1 MENITPN
8 LWLQLGLG
16 GAALLILYTTIKNLF
31 GIAKDL
37 SKNLVGELKNLNAN
51 ITGLIARSDLQ
62 DQKMN
67 DITKDIEDR
76 MVRIHDRIDET
87 GKDIAVIKN
96 ELNIKCKK
104 PD

>member
-1 MENITPN
+1 MDKLSVD
-8 LWLQLGLG
+8 LWIQLGLG
-16 GAALLILYTTIKNLF
+16 GAIALILYTTLKNLF
-31 GIAKDL
+31 GIAREL
-37 SKNLVGELKNLNAN
+37 SKNLVGELKNLNTN
-51 ITGLIARSDLQ
+51 ISGLVARSEMQ
-62 DQKMN
+62 DKKMN

-96 ELNIKCKK
+96 ELNIKKR

>member
-1 MENITPN
+1 MEIGLN

-31 GIAKDL
+31 GIAKEL
-37 SKNLVGELKNLNAN
+37 STNLVGELKNLNCNLA
-51 ITGLIARSDLQ
+51 GLVARSEAQ
-62 DQKMN
+62 DKKMQ
-67 DITKDIEDR
+67 DITKDIEER

-96 ELNIKCKK
+96 ELSIKKGK
-104 PD
+104 SD